1 MSATTITRVAR
12 AAGALATAAARRME
26 SSHDWYR
33 ALSAQERSWVGLVS
47 QAGIASFI
55 AWLQVG
61 EYGPADA
68 RAVFAAAPQALTRS
82 ITLRQTL
89 DLVRTVVDV
98 VEDEV
103 SPLAEPGEEVVV
115 REAVLMYS
123 REIAFAAAQVYAGAA
138 EARGAWDARLE
149 ALVVDAVLRGEADD
163 FMQSRATA
171 LGWGSVTPVTVV
183 AGAAPK
189 QADASAID
197 TLRRTAAKY
206 GAEALAAVQRDRL
219 VLVLGGTTDPMLAA
233 RGLAELFGEGP
244 IVVGPTV
251 PHLFGAGRSARAAL
265 GGLAAAAAWPAAPRP
280 VTAAELV
287 AERAVAGEQPARTTL
302 IDTVYRPLLAHPTL
316 LDTAT
321 TFLELGGTIEATAR
335 HLYVHTNTV
344 RYRLGRICEVI
355 GYDITVPREAF
366 TVHLA
371 LAMGRLDAVRRSRAR
386 DLPPAPAAEPAR

>member
-1 MSATTITRVAR
+1 MTRVAR
-12 AAGALATAAARRME
+12 AAGALATAASRRME
-26 SSHDWYR
+26 TSHDWYR
-33 ALSAQERSWVGLVS
+33 ALSAEERSWVGLVS

-115 REAVLMYS
+115 REAVLVYS

-183 AGAAPK
+183 AGTAPK

-197 TLRRTAAKY
+197 LLRRTAAKY

-219 VLVLGGTTDPMLAA
+219 VLVLGGTTEPMVAA
-233 RGLAELFGEGP
+233 QGLAELFGEGP
-244 IVVGPTV
+244 IC
-251 PHLFGAGRSARAAL
+251 
-265 GGLAAAAAWPAAPRP
+265 
-280 VTAAELV
+280 
-287 AERAVAGEQPARTTL
+287 
-302 IDTVYRPLLAHPTL
+302 LLYT
-316 LDTAT
+316 
-321 TFLELGGTIEATAR
+321 
-335 HLYVHTNTV
+335 
-344 RYRLGRICEVI
+344 
-355 GYDITVPREAF
+355 
-366 TVHLA
+366 
-371 LAMGRLDAVRRSRAR
+371 SRCV
-386 DLPPAPAAEPAR
+386 

>member
-1 MSATTITRVAR
+1 MSRDRGAVSAATMTRVAR
-12 AAGALATAAARRME
+12 AAGALATAASRRME
-26 SSHDWYR
+26 TSHDWYR
-33 ALSAQERSWVGLVS
+33 ALSAEERSWVGLVS

-115 REAVLMYS
+115 REAVLVYS

-183 AGAAPK
+183 AGTAPK

-197 TLRRTAAKY
+197 LLRRTAAKY

-219 VLVLGGTTDPMLAA
+219 VLVLGGTTEPMVAA
-233 RGLAELFGEGP
+233 QGLAELFGEGP

-265 GGLAAAAAWPAAPRP
+265 GGLAAAAAWPAAP
-280 VTAAELV
+280 
-287 AERAVAGEQPARTTL
+287 
-302 IDTVYRPLLAHPTL
+302 
-316 LDTAT
+316 
-321 TFLELGGTIEATAR
+321 
-335 HLYVHTNTV
+335 
-344 RYRLGRICEVI
+344 
-355 GYDITVPREAF
+355 
-366 TVHLA
+366 
-371 LAMGRLDAVRRSRAR
+371 
-386 DLPPAPAAEPAR
+386 PP